1 MCAVEADPDA
11 QGQTALGP
19 GPRGY
24 VLAVSV
30 ALVLFAS
37 ELGFAFAMGG
47 VPDYWQLFFTVVLV
61 GAGPA
66 AIVGAI
72 GAVVLELSV
81 GRWRPQW
88 PAVLLSAALG
98 WAVGAL
104 LFFNLGAGL
113 LLAIPTGL
121 GRLVVVPLVVRRRRS
136 QISILNHY
144 DDPSQSP
151 SAV

>member
-1 MCAVEADPDA
+1 MCVEADPDA
-11 QGQTALGP
+11 QDQAPLGP

-24 VLAVSV
+24 VLAVFV
-30 ALVLFAS
+30 ALVIFAS
-37 ELGFAFAMGG
+37 ELAFAFAVGG
-47 VPDYWQLFFTVVLV
+47 VPDYWQIFWTVVLV

-66 AIVGAI
+66 ALVGAI
-72 GAVVLELSV
+72 GALVLELSV

-104 LFFNLGAGL
+104 LFFNLGSGL
-113 LLAIPTGL
+113 LLAIPAGL

-136 QISILNHY
+136 QISILNRY